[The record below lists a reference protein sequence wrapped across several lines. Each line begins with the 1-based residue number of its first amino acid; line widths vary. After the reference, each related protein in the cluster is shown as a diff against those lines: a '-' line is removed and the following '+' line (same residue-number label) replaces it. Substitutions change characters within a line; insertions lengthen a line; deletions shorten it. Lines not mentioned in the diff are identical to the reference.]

1 MKTFNDC
8 CQEVAKKYQIIYSIY
23 GFMRDG
29 HLLEDQESMYKEA
42 ANMYAKE
49 VAIASL
55 KYVEDRNDILYNEDC
70 PEHIQYTLIENN
82 WYFHGDDEGNQ
93 VLTSKELFDHFDQF
107 RKEKGV

>member
-8 CQEVAKKYQIIYSIY
+8 CQEVAEKY
-23 GFMRDG
+23 GLGTTLVTG
-29 HLLEDQESMYKEA
+29 HLAKYWKEA
-42 ANMYAKE
+42 AEMYAKE